1 MIINCFASTISGI
14 QVSMSET
21 ESHPEDDDMVTT
33 NEKKI
38 DAYSLTFIR
47 NLVFLTTL
55 FSHFEVRNFFTQ
67 KPSFSRKL
75 HFLTTLFS
83 HYFV

>member
-1 MIINCFASTISGI
+1 MPLGMLILISFILLMIINCFASRTISGI

-55 FSHFEVRNFFTQ
+55 FSH
-67 KPSFSRKL
+67 
-75 HFLTTLFS
+75 
-83 HYFV
+83 